1 VQDLY
6 QKQIELEEEY
16 ANQSIIESQQQ
27 VLDAYAQGRAADIGR
42 GRILI
47 AKAYDTAL
55 GSMHE
60 LMDSKKRVYGLNGKH
75 LKMLRQLSAEKA
87 TMIGLRVIVGGCADD
102 KVHLL
107 QAILHEIGR
116 CIEVEIL
123 CERLTQTSEQYTKR
137 TLDYLETSGTK
148 AINHRYRTFRAGAEK
163 LGLEWNTWS
172 STERAAVG
180 KLVCTVLYD
189 TTGLFKWV
197 RNNDTAPFTL
207 EPSEELHR
215 YLMEA
220 VEASKAVTRLP
231 PMLVPPEDWEGIY
244 NGGYHTD
251 WCKAHASMV
260 SLRNTPKELRSWVV
274 TGLSAPAAQPLRSAM
289 NKAQNTAYRVNT
301 QVMEILSQALALRVG
316 ILGLPATAPK
326 PKPEFPFGDSWLKG
340 DATVEELETFQH
352 WKRTVAAWHTE
363 EVKRTGRKVSILSKL
378 RELRRYSSEERLYF
392 PTFIDWRGRLY
403 FRSTLHPQL
412 NDAVKGCLEFAEGK
426 PLGTEGLFWLKV
438 HVANSCGYDKHS
450 PEIKAKWTDDNWEM
464 ICDFIDNPLDV
475 DAPEPDTA
483 FTLLQAGLA
492 LQAALRLDAPTEY
505 ICHVPVAMDATCSG
519 LQHLS
524 ALTRDTV
531 GATYT
536 NLIDSEGD
544 EKADIYAHGARVAE
558 GLKESFTDDEV
569 ILKYWSNKPITRK
582 MAKKPTMTLVYGST
596 LLSTIDSVALD
607 MTDAGY
613 DCITDGHNI
622 LYSINK
628 LATPIAKSLRK
639 AVQDTVPMCTEMM
652 GYMQRVTRSRDAD
665 CFKWI
670 TPVGVPVV
678 NWAATRAESQMRID
692 SMGITRIIYA
702 YSSAEYS
709 HRIATNGIVPNFVHS
724 MDSAHLCMTLNAF
737 SGSVVPIHDSFGTH
751 PSDVPEMHVA
761 LRKTFVELYSQF
773 DMESFMRLNNVD
785 LEESPLPNRG
795 DLDLDLVLDSRFMF
809 C

>member
-1 VQDLY
+1 MQDLY

-27 VLDAYAQGRAADIGR
+27 VLDAYAQGRAADVGR

-47 AKAYDTAL
+47 AKAYDAAL
-55 GSMHE
+55 GSMRE

-75 LKMLRQLSAEKA
+75 IKMLRQLSAEKA
-87 TMIGLRVIVGGCADD
+87 TMIGLRVIVGACADD

-123 CERLTQTSEQYTKR
+123 CERLAQTSEQYTKR
-137 TLDYLETSGTK
+137 TLEYLETSGTK
-148 AINHRYRTFRAGAEK
+148 AIHHRYRTFRAGAEK

-197 RNNDTAPFTL
+197 RNHDTAPFTL

-244 NGGYHTD
+244 NGGYLTD

-301 QVMEILSQALALRVG
+301 QVLEILSQAIALRVG

-326 PKPEFPFGDSWLKG
+326 PKPEFPFGDDWLKS

-352 WKRTVAAWHTE
+352 WKRSVAAWHTE
-363 EVKRTGRKVSILSKL
+363 EVKRTGRKVSLLSKL
-378 RELRRYSSEERLYF
+378 RELRRYSSEARLYF
-392 PTFIDWRGRLY
+392 PTFIDWRGRMY

-450 PEIKAKWTDDNWEM
+450 PEIKAKWTEDNWEM
-464 ICDFIDNPLDV
+464 ICDFINNPLDV

-492 LQAALRLDAPTEY
+492 LQSALELEVPESY
-505 ICHVPVAMDATCSG
+505 VCHVPVAMDATCSG

-536 NLIDSEGD
+536 NLIDAEGD
-544 EKADIYAHGARVAE
+544 QKADIYAHGAKVAE
-558 GLKESFTDDEV
+558 GLKDQFTDDEV

-628 LATPIAKSLRK
+628 LATPIAKALRK

-652 GYMQRVTRSRDAD
+652 GYMQRVTRSKDAK

-678 NWAATRAESQMRID
+678 NWASTKAESQMRID

-702 YSSAEYS
+702 YSSTEYS

-751 PSDVPEMHVA
+751 PSDVSEMHVA

-785 LEESPLPNRG
+785 LEENPLPEQG
-795 DLDLDLVLDSRFMF
+795 DLDLNLVLDSRFMF